1 MCPFKGLNG
10 DLAMANQFITT
21 DLVSNT
27 ALAMFANNAPFV
39 MTASRIYQDD
49 FVSSGY
55 KIGDSLQVRRQ
66 NHFLVGDGSV
76 ATPQSINES
85 VENIVIEHQY
95 HALIAYTIQ
104 DLTLR
109 IEDFS
114 RVFIAPAIQEIITQM
129 EKDISSAAEQNL
141 NFFTGTAGV
150 PINSFTTVDTAGAKL
165 LEQGVNIA
173 SDAYLAMTVRDG
185 SALKGA
191 LLNNFTPVFNE
202 DIVRSSAI
210 GHLSYFD
217 IFQSQNIKAHVAG
230 AGPTL
235 YSTDTL
241 LVDGAVSSGNVI
253 VLSGATAS
261 ITNYFL
267 VGDLIS
273 IAGVQSTNPVG
284 RASTGQNMQFVITA
298 NASSTSGGLV
308 TINVGPY
315 IISDVTNP
323 NRNVSNTI
331 PNDAAVT
338 VVGSHNVNVAY
349 PSRGLDIV
357 CPPLYKLQV
366 PYASVAV
373 DPETGLSLAV
383 TQTGDILGYQ
393 NYMRL
398 DLLVGFKWHPQYAT
412 VVLS

>member
-1 MCPFKGLNG
+1 
-10 DLAMANQFITT
+10 MANQFITT

-55 KIGDSLQVRRQ
+55 KIGDTLQVRRQ
-66 NHFLVGDGSV
+66 NHFIVGDGSV
-76 ATPQSINES
+76 ATPQSIIET
-85 VENIVIEHQY
+85 VETIVIQHQY

-104 DLTLR
+104 DLSLR

-114 RVFIAPAIQEIITQM
+114 RLFIAPAIQEVITQM
-129 EKDISSAAEQNL
+129 EKDIASSAEQEL

-150 PINSFTTVDTAGAKL
+150 AINSFTTVDTAGAKL

-185 SALKGA
+185 SSLKGA

-217 IFQSQNIKAHVAG
+217 IFQSQNIKRHIAG
-230 AGPTL
+230 AGPRL
-235 YSTDTL
+235 HSSDPL
-241 LVDGAVSSGNVI
+241 LVNGAVTSGNTI
-253 VLSGATAS
+253 VMNGATIS
-261 ITNYFL
+261 ITDYFV
-267 VGDLIS
+267 VGDVIS
-273 IAGVQSTNPVG
+273 IAGVQSVNPVG
-284 RASTGQNMQFVITA
+284 RASTGQDMQFVVTA
-298 NASSTSGGLV
+298 NASSDGSGNITVLV
-308 TINVGPY
+308 SPI
-315 IISDVTNP
+315 IISDTLNP
-323 NRNVSNTI
+323 NRNVSNAI
-331 PNDAAVT
+331 PDDAPVT
-338 VVGSHNVNVAY
+338 MVGSHNVNVAY

-393 NYMRL
+393 NYMRI
-398 DLLVGFKWHPQYAT
+398 DLLCGFKWHQQYA
-412 VVLS
+412 VRVLS

>member
-1 MCPFKGLNG
+1 M
-10 DLAMANQFITT
+10 AANQFITT

-55 KIGDSLQVRRQ
+55 KIGDTLQVRRQ
-66 NHFLVGDGSV
+66 NHFIVGDGSV
-76 ATPQSINES
+76 ATPQSIIETVES
-85 VENIVIEHQY
+85 IVIAHQY

-104 DLTLR
+104 DLSLR

-114 RVFIAPAIQEIITQM
+114 RLFISPAIQEVITQM
-129 EKDISSAAEQNL
+129 EKDIASAAEQDL

-173 SDAYLAMTVRDG
+173 SDAYMAMTVRDG
-185 SALKGA
+185 SSLKGA
-191 LLNNFTPVFNE
+191 LLSNFTPVFNE

-217 IFQSQNIKAHVAG
+217 IFQSQNIKRHTAG
-230 AGPTL
+230 AGPRL
-235 YSTDTL
+235 NSGDTL
-241 LVDGAVSSGNVI
+241 LVNGAVASGNSIVMDGAAFSV
-253 VLSGATAS
+253 TD
-261 ITNYFL
+261 YFV
-267 VGDLIS
+267 VGDVIS
-273 IAGVQSTNPVG
+273 IAGVQSVNPVG
-284 RASTGQNMQFVITA
+284 RASTGQNMQFVVTA
-298 NASSTSGGLV
+298 NASSDGAGNITVSV
-308 TINVGPY
+308 SPS
-315 IISDVTNP
+315 IISDTANP
-323 NRNVSNTI
+323 NRNVSNAV
-331 PNDAAVT
+331 PNNAAVT
-338 VVGSHNVNVAY
+338 MVGSHNVNVAY

-393 NYMRL
+393 NYMRI
-398 DLLVGFKWHPQYAT
+398 DLLCGFKWHAQYACR
-412 VVLS
+412 VLS

>member
-1 MCPFKGLNG
+1 
-10 DLAMANQFITT
+10 MANQFITT

-55 KIGDSLQVRRQ
+55 KIGDTLQVRRQ
-66 NHFLVGDGSV
+66 NHFIVGDGSV
-76 ATPQSINES
+76 ATPQSIIETVES
-85 VENIVIEHQY
+85 IVVAHQY

-104 DLTLR
+104 DLSLR

-114 RVFIAPAIQEIITQM
+114 RLFIAPAIQEVITQM
-129 EKDISSAAEQNL
+129 EKDIASSAEQEL

-150 PINSFTTVDTAGAKL
+150 AINSFTTVDTAGAKL

-173 SDAYLAMTVRDG
+173 SDAYMAMTVRDG
-185 SALKGA
+185 SSLKGA

-217 IFQSQNIKAHVAG
+217 IFQSQNIKRHTAG
-230 AGPTL
+230 AGPRL
-235 YSTDTL
+235 HSADAL
-241 LVDGAVSSGNVI
+241 LVNGAVASGNTIVMDGATISV
-253 VLSGATAS
+253 TD
-261 ITNYFL
+261 YFV
-267 VGDLIS
+267 VGDVIS
-273 IAGVQSTNPVG
+273 IAGVQSVNPVG
-284 RASTGQNMQFVITA
+284 RAATGQDMQWVVTA
-298 NASSTSGGLV
+298 NASSDGAGNITVLV
-308 TINVGPY
+308 SPS
-315 IISDVTNP
+315 IISDTLNP
-323 NRNVSNTI
+323 NRNVSNAV

-338 VVGSHNVNVAY
+338 MVGSHNVNVAY

-393 NYMRL
+393 NYMRI
-398 DLLVGFKWHPQYAT
+398 DLLCGFKWHQQYA
-412 VVLS
+412 VRVLS

>member
-1 MCPFKGLNG
+1 
-10 DLAMANQFITT
+10 MANQFITT

-55 KIGDSLQVRRQ
+55 KIGDTLQVRRQ
-66 NHFLVGDGSV
+66 NHFIVGDGSV
-76 ATPQSINES
+76 ATPQSIIET
-85 VENIVIEHQY
+85 VETIVIQHQY

-104 DLTLR
+104 DLSLR

-114 RVFIAPAIQEIITQM
+114 RLFIAPAIQEIITQM
-129 EKDISSAAEQNL
+129 EKDISGAAEQEL

-185 SALKGA
+185 SSLKGA

-217 IFQSQNIKAHVAG
+217 IFQSQNIKHHIAG

-235 YSTDTL
+235 HSSDPL
-241 LVDGAVSSGNVI
+241 LVNGAVSSGSTI
-253 VLSGATAS
+253 IMDGATAGV
-261 ITNYFL
+261 TDYFV

-273 IAGVQSTNPVG
+273 IEGVQSVNPVG
-284 RASTGQNMQFVITA
+284 RASTGQDMQFVVTA
-298 NASSTSGGLV
+298 NASSDGGGNITV
-308 TINVGPY
+308 SVSPI
-315 IISDVTNP
+315 IISDTQNP
-323 NRNVSNTI
+323 NRNVSNAI
-331 PNDAAVT
+331 PNNAPVT
-338 VVGSHNVNVAY
+338 MVGTHNVNVAY
-349 PSRGLDIV
+349 PSRALDIV

-393 NYMRL
+393 NYMRI
-398 DLLVGFKWHPQYAT
+398 DLLCGFKWHQQYAC

>member
-1 MCPFKGLNG
+1 
-10 DLAMANQFITT
+10 MANQFITT

-55 KIGDSLQVRRQ
+55 KIGDTLQIRRQ
-66 NHFLVGDGSV
+66 NHFVVGDGSV
-76 ATPQSINES
+76 ATPQSIIETT
-85 VENIVIEHQY
+85 ETIVISHQY
-95 HALIAYTIQ
+95 NTMIAYTIQ
-104 DLTLR
+104 DLSLR

-114 RVFIAPAIQEIITQM
+114 RLFIAPAIQEIITKM
-129 EKDISSAAEQNL
+129 ERGIAAKAEQML

-150 PINSFTTVDTAGAKL
+150 AINSFTTVDTAGAKL

-185 SALKGA
+185 SSLKGA

-217 IFQSQNIKAHVAG
+217 IFQSQNIARHIAG

-235 YSTDTL
+235 YSADAL
-241 LVDGAVSSGNVI
+241 LVNGAVSSGGTI
-253 VLSGATAS
+253 IMDGATAN
-261 ITNYFL
+261 ITDYFL
-267 VGDLIS
+267 AGDVIS
-273 IAGVQSTNPVG
+273 IAGVQSVNPIG
-284 RASTGQNMQFVITA
+284 RASTGQDMQFVITSNA
-298 NASSTSGGLV
+298 NSDNSGNI
-308 TINVGPY
+308 TISVNPI
-315 IISDVTNP
+315 IISDTSNP
-323 NRNVSNTI
+323 NQNVSNAV
-331 PNDAAVT
+331 PDNSAVT
-338 VVGSHNVNVAY
+338 MVGSHNVNVAY

-398 DLLVGFKWHPQYAT
+398 DLLCGFVWHPQYA
-412 VVLS
+412 VRVLS

>member
-1 MCPFKGLNG
+1 
-10 DLAMANQFITT
+10 MANQFITT

-55 KIGDSLQVRRQ
+55 KIGDTLQVRRQ
-66 NHFLVGDGSV
+66 NHFIVGDGSV
-76 ATPQSINES
+76 ATPQSIIET
-85 VENIVIEHQY
+85 VENIVIAHQY

-104 DLTLR
+104 DLSLR

-114 RVFIAPAIQEIITQM
+114 RLFIAPAIQEVITQM
-129 EKDISSAAEQNL
+129 EKDIASSAEQEL

-150 PINSFTTVDTAGAKL
+150 AINSFTTVDTAGAKL

-173 SDAYLAMTVRDG
+173 SDAYMAMTVRDG
-185 SALKGA
+185 SSLKGA

-217 IFQSQNIKAHVAG
+217 IFQSQNIKRHTAG
-230 AGPTL
+230 AGPRL
-235 YSTDTL
+235 HSADAL
-241 LVDGAVSSGNVI
+241 LVNGAVSSGSTI
-253 VLSGATAS
+253 VMDGATALV
-261 ITNYFL
+261 TDYFV
-267 VGDLIS
+267 VGDVIS
-273 IAGVQSTNPVG
+273 IEGVESVNPVG
-284 RASTGQNMQFVITA
+284 RAATGQDMQWVVTA
-298 NASSTSGGLV
+298 NASSDAGGNITV
-308 TINVGPY
+308 SVSPS
-315 IISDVTNP
+315 IISDTANP
-323 NRNVSNTI
+323 NRNVSNAV
-331 PNDAAVT
+331 PNNAPVT
-338 VVGSHNVNVAY
+338 MVGSHNVNVAY

-393 NYMRL
+393 NYMRI
-398 DLLVGFKWHPQYAT
+398 DLLCGFKWHQQYA
-412 VVLS
+412 VRVLS

>member
-1 MCPFKGLNG
+1 MP
-10 DLAMANQFITT
+10 NQFITT

-55 KIGDSLQVRRQ
+55 KIGDTLQVRRQ
-66 NHFLVGDGSV
+66 NHFIVGDGSV
-76 ATPQSINES
+76 ATPQSIIET
-85 VENIVIEHQY
+85 VETIVIAHQY

-104 DLTLR
+104 DLSLR

-114 RVFIAPAIQEIITQM
+114 RLFIAPAIQEVITQM
-129 EKDISSAAEQNL
+129 EKDIGGAAEQTL

-150 PINSFTTVDTAGAKL
+150 AINSFTTVDTAGAKL

-185 SALKGA
+185 SSLKGA

-217 IFQSQNIKAHVAG
+217 IFQSQNIKRHTAG
-230 AGPTL
+230 AGPRL
-235 YSTDTL
+235 YSSDAL
-241 LVDGAVSSGNVI
+241 LVNGAVSSGNTI
-253 VLSGATAS
+253 VMDGATIN
-261 ITNYFL
+261 ITNYFV
-267 VGDLIS
+267 VGDVIS
-273 IAGVQSTNPVG
+273 IAGVDSVNPVG
-284 RASTGQNMQFVITA
+284 RGDTGQNMQWVITA
-298 NASSTSGGLV
+298 NASSDNSGNI
-308 TINVGPY
+308 TITVSPS
-315 IISDVTNP
+315 IISDTSNPNQNVTNAVP
-323 NRNVSNTI
+323 DN
-331 PNDAAVT
+331 AAVT
-338 VVGSHNVNVAY
+338 MVGSHNVNVAY

-393 NYMRL
+393 NYMRI
-398 DLLVGFKWHPQYAT
+398 DLLCGFAWHQQYA
-412 VVLS
+412 VRVLS

>member
-1 MCPFKGLNG
+1 MP
-10 DLAMANQFITT
+10 NQFITT

-55 KIGDSLQVRRQ
+55 KIGDTLQVRRQ
-66 NHFLVGDGSV
+66 NHFIVGDGSV
-76 ATPQSINES
+76 ATPQSIIETVES
-85 VENIVIEHQY
+85 IVVAHQY

-104 DLTLR
+104 DLSLR

-114 RVFIAPAIQEIITQM
+114 RLFIAPAIQEVITQM
-129 EKDISSAAEQNL
+129 EKDIASSAEQEL

-150 PINSFTTVDTAGAKL
+150 AINSFTTVDTAGAKL

-173 SDAYLAMTVRDG
+173 SDAYMAMTVRDG
-185 SALKGA
+185 SSLKGA

-217 IFQSQNIKAHVAG
+217 IFQSQNIKRHTAG
-230 AGPTL
+230 AGPRL
-235 YSTDTL
+235 HSSDAL
-241 LVDGAVSSGNVI
+241 LVNGAVSSGNTI
-253 VLSGATAS
+253 VMDGATIS
-261 ITNYFL
+261 VTDYFV
-267 VGDLIS
+267 VGDVIS
-273 IAGVQSTNPVG
+273 IAGVQSVNPVG
-284 RASTGQNMQFVITA
+284 RASTGQDMQWVVTA
-298 NASSTSGGLV
+298 NASSDGAGNITVLV
-308 TINVGPY
+308 SPS
-315 IISDVTNP
+315 IISDTTNP
-323 NRNVSNTI
+323 NRNVSNAI

-338 VVGSHNVNVAY
+338 MVGSHNVNVAY

-393 NYMRL
+393 NYMRI
-398 DLLVGFKWHPQYAT
+398 DLLCGFKWHQQYA
-412 VVLS
+412 VRVLS

>member
-1 MCPFKGLNG
+1 
-10 DLAMANQFITT
+10 MANQFITT

-27 ALAMFANNAPFV
+27 ALAMFANNSPFV

-55 KIGDSLQVRRQ
+55 KIGDTLQVRRQ
-66 NHFLVGDGSV
+66 NHFIVGDGSTAV
-76 ATPQSINES
+76 PQSIVETVETIS
-85 VENIVIEHQY
+85 VNHQY
-95 HALIAYTIQ
+95 NALIAYTIQ
-104 DLTLR
+104 DLSLR

-114 RVFIAPAIQEIITQM
+114 RLFISPAIQEIITKM
-129 EKDISSAAEQNL
+129 EKDIAAQAELEL
-141 NFFTGTAGV
+141 NFFTGTAGT
-150 PINSFTTVDTAGAKL
+150 PINSFTVVDTAGAKL

-173 SDAYLAMTVRDG
+173 SDAYMAMTVRDG
-185 SALKGA
+185 SSLKGA

-202 DIVRSSAI
+202 DIVRQSAI

-217 IFQSQNIKAHVAG
+217 IFQSQNIQRHIAG
-230 AGPTL
+230 AGPRLTPG
-235 YSTDTL
+235 DTL
-241 LVDGAVSSGNVI
+241 LVNGAVASGNTI
-253 VLSGATAS
+253 VLSGAT
-261 ITNYFL
+261 INVTDYF
-267 VGDLIS
+267 VAGDVIS
-273 IAGVQSTNPVG
+273 ISGVESVNPVG

-298 NASSTSGGLV
+298 NASSNGAGAITILV
-308 TINVGPY
+308 APS
-315 IISDVTNP
+315 IISDTSNP
-323 NRNVSNTI
+323 NRNVSNAV
-331 PNDAAVT
+331 PNGATVT

-366 PYASVAV
+366 PYSSVAV

-398 DLLVGFKWHPQYAT
+398 DLLCGFKWHAQYA
-412 VVLS
+412 VRVLS